1 MKRLK
6 LRKEIKV
13 LLGLIILTAI
23 IVWNFNYTNK
33 AIETCIHNGV
43 DSNICEELRK

>member
-1 MKRLK
+1 MKK
-6 LRKEIKV
+6 LRKEINV
-13 LLGLIILTAI
+13 LLGLVILTAI

-33 AIETCIHNGV
+33 AVETCIHNGV